1 MPSNTRS
8 NTLSNTSTNANVLPK
23 VLQIKELTNDPTI
36 NIVLDTLERNKQAIV
51 FCNSKRSAEKCAEDS
66 SRKINTTGNLSD
78 SEKEHFG
85 YERKQLNELSEQILH
100 ALSKPTKQCERLA
113 ECVKKGVAYHHAG
126 LVYEQKSL
134 IEDAFRRNLIK
145 IICAT
150 PTLALGVSLPAFRVI
165 IKDLRRYHS
174 GRSGRDDEKGMRY
187 IPVLEYH
194 QMAGRAGRPE
204 HSKIGEAITL
214 ASTEAEKQKINEIF
228 INGEP
233 EDIYSKLGVE
243 PVLRS
248 CLLSLIAT
256 NFVTTKEQILLF
268 FNKTFW
274 AHQFGDMYH
283 LTKIIDKVL
292 GMLQEFGFIEIMGTT
307 IGTITGTTTGTD
319 NMHKDNLHKQQGTND
334 NNKKIYADDI
344 LNKNRMNE
352 GFTSAADL
360 FFTEK
365 ANNLFFDE
373 KKEKNNDV
381 NNNNLNNNYNNIKVK
396 DNEIRY
402 ASTLLGKRVSE
413 LYIDPLTAHEII
425 LAMERAHDKR
435 VLPIPLSFLHMISCA
450 LELRPKLNVRT
461 KEVDDIM
468 QKLVESEGSLIVLE
482 PSQYEPEYD
491 NFINSFKTSLFF
503 QDWIDE
509 MDEEYLLEK
518 YDIRPGEIKVKLD
531 IADWLIYSA
540 AEMCKLLKYQNMLAE
555 LNKLRIR
562 LKYGTKEEL
571 LALLKLENIGRV
583 RARKLYSHGI
593 KDVGDVKKANI
604 VTLAQLIGKNVAINI
619 KEQVGEKVKKED
631 IEIKENKRKGQ
642 ISLMDF

>member
-1 MPSNTRS
+1 MPKIIT
-8 NTLSNTSTNANVLPK
+8 
-23 VLQIKELTNDPTI
+23 IKELADDPTI
-36 NIVLDTLERNKQAIV
+36 NLVLDTLERNKQAII

-66 SRKINTTGNLSD
+66 SRKINTATSLSD
-78 SEKEHFG
+78 SKKKTIILSESEK
-85 YERKQLNELSEQILH
+85 KQLSELSDEALH

-113 ECVKKGVAYHHAG
+113 ECLKKGVAYHHAG
-126 LVYEQKSL
+126 LVYEQKSI
-134 IEDAFRRNLIK
+134 IEEAFRKNIIK

-165 IKDLRRYHS
+165 IKDLRRYYH
-174 GRSGRDDEKGMRY
+174 GKIGADNENNERGMRY

-214 ASTEAEKQKINEIF
+214 ASTEAEKQKINEVF

-233 EDIYSKLGVE
+233 ENIYSKLGVE

-292 GMLQEFGFIEIMGTT
+292 GMLEEFGFIEI
-307 IGTITGTTTGTD
+307 IGQD
-319 NMHKDNLHKQQGTND
+319 KLYNQQESRYNSKTVYVD
-334 NNKKIYADDI
+334 EI
-344 LNKNRMNE
+344 LNKNTINE
-352 GFTSAADL
+352 EFTSAAEL
-360 FFTEK
+360 FSAEK

-373 KKEKNNDV
+373 KKERSNKSRKRSDDFKERSDE
-381 NNNNLNNNYNNIKVK
+381 IK
-396 DNEIRY
+396 Y
-402 ASTLLGKRVSE
+402 AATLLGKRVSE

-425 LAMERAHDKR
+425 LAMERAQDKR

-461 KEVDDIM
+461 KEIDDIM
-468 QKLVESEGSLIVLE
+468 QKLVELEGSLIVLE

-491 NFINSFKTSLFF
+491 NYINSFKTSLFF

-540 AEMCKLLKYQNMLAE
+540 AEMCKLLAYQNMLAE
-555 LNKLRIR
+555 LNKLRTR

-604 VTLAQLIGKNVAINI
+604 VTLAQLIGKSVAINI

-642 ISLMDF
+642 ISLMDY

>member
-8 NTLSNTSTNANVLPK
+8 NTLSNTSSNANSLPK

-36 NIVLDTLERNKQAIV
+36 NIILDTLERNKQAIV

-66 SRKINTTGNLSD
+66 SRKITTGMLTD
-78 SEKEHFG
+78 SEK
-85 YERKQLNELSEQILH
+85 KQLNELSDEALH

-134 IEDAFRRNLIK
+134 IEDAFRKNLIK

-214 ASTEAEKQKINEIF
+214 ASTKAEKQKINDKF

-307 IGTITGTTTGTD
+307 IGTTTGTTTGTD

-334 NNKKIYADDI
+334 NNKKSYAAEI
-344 LNKNRMNE
+344 INKNKINE
-352 GFTSAADL
+352 GFTSAAEL
-360 FFTEK
+360 FSTEK

-373 KKEKNNDV
+373 EKERSNKSRKSSDDF
-381 NNNNLNNNYNNIKVK
+381 KERS
-396 DNEIRY
+396 DEIRY
-402 ASTLLGKRVSE
+402 DATLLGKRVSE

-425 LAMERAHDKR
+425 LAMERAQDKQR
-435 VLPIPLSFLHMISCA
+435 AQDKCVLPIPLSFLHMISCA

-468 QKLVESEGSLIVLE
+468 QKLVQFEGSLIVLE

-491 NFINSFKTSLFF
+491 NYINSFKTSLFF

-593 KDVGDVKKANI
+593 KDIGDVKKANI

-642 ISLMDF
+642 ISLKDF

>member
-1 MPSNTRS
+1 MP
-8 NTLSNTSTNANVLPK
+8 SNTSTNADTLPK
-23 VLQIKELTNDPTI
+23 VLQIKEITADATI
-36 NIVLDTLERNKQAIV
+36 NIVLDTLEQNKQAIV

-66 SRKINTTGNLSD
+66 SRKINTATSLYDSKNKTIILSE
-78 SEKEHFG
+78 SEK
-85 YERKQLNELSEQILH
+85 KQLSEISEDILH

-126 LVYEQKSL
+126 LVHEQKSI
-134 IEDAFRRNLIK
+134 IEDAFRKSLIK

-165 IKDLRRYHS
+165 IKDLRRYYH
-174 GRSGRDDEKGMRY
+174 GRIEAGNENNEKGMRY

-204 HSKIGEAITL
+204 HSKIGEAITI

-292 GMLQEFGFIEIMGTT
+292 GMLEEFGFIEL
-307 IGTITGTTTGTD
+307 IGQDKLHSQQEPSYNSKTGYVDG
-319 NMHKDNLHKQQGTND
+319 
-334 NNKKIYADDI
+334 I
-344 LNKNRMNE
+344 LNKNTTNE
-352 GFTSAADL
+352 GFTSAAEL
-360 FFTEK
+360 FSAGETNKIFFDGMSEK
-365 ANNLFFDE
+365 NNKINGSNNKTKENANNLKE
-373 KKEKNNDV
+373 RVNEIKKINS
-381 NNNNLNNNYNNIKVK
+381 
-396 DNEIRY
+396 EIRY
-402 ASTLLGKRVSE
+402 NATHLGKRVSE

-425 LAMERAHDKR
+425 LAMERAQDKR
-435 VLPIPLSFLHMISCA
+435 VLTIPLSFLHMISCA
-450 LELRPKLNVRT
+450 LELRPKLNVKS
-461 KEVDDIM
+461 KEIDDIM

-491 NFINSFKTSLFF
+491 NYINSFKTALFF

-531 IADWLIYSA
+531 IADWLVYSSS
-540 AEMCKLLKYQNMLAE
+540 ELCKLLTYQNMLAE
-555 LNKLRIR
+555 INKLRIR

-571 LALLKLENIGRV
+571 LALLKLENIGRM

-593 KDVGDVKKANI
+593 KDIGDVKKANI
-604 VTLAQLIGKNVAINI
+604 VTLAQLIGKSVAINI

-631 IEIKENKRKGQ
+631 IEVKENKRKGQ
-642 ISLMDF
+642 ISLKDF

>member
-1 MPSNTRS
+1 MPSNTS
-8 NTLSNTSTNANVLPK
+8 SNANSLPK
-23 VLQIKELTNDPTI
+23 VLQIKELTNDNTI

-51 FCNSKRSAEKCAEDS
+51 FCNSKRSAEKTAEDS
-66 SRKINTTGNLSD
+66 AHKVKIINDT
-78 SEKEHFG
+78 
-85 YERKQLNELSEQILH
+85 ERIQLNEFSEQILH
-100 ALSKPTKQCERLA
+100 ALSKPTTQCERLA
-113 ECVKKGVAYHHAG
+113 QCVKKGIAYHHAG
-126 LVYEQKSL
+126 LVHEQKSA
-134 IEDAFRRNLIK
+134 IEEAFRKNLIK

-214 ASTEAEKQKINEIF
+214 ASTKAEKQKIMEIF

-233 EDIYSKLGVE
+233 EEISSKLGVE

-248 CLLSLIAT
+248 CLLNIIAT

-274 AHQFGDMYH
+274 AHQFGDMYY
-283 LTKIIDKVL
+283 LTKTIDKVL
-292 GMLQEFGFIEIMGTT
+292 GMLHEFGFIEIM
-307 IGTITGTTTGTD
+307 GTTTGTD

-334 NNKKIYADDI
+334 NNKKIYAAEI
-344 LNKNRMNE
+344 INKNRMNE

-360 FFTEK
+360 FSAEK
-365 ANNLFFDE
+365 ANNLSFDE
-373 KKEKNNDV
+373 KKERSNSSERSKSQEIS
-381 NNNNLNNNYNNIKVK
+381 NNLRKSSGDSKKKSGGRSGEIK
-396 DNEIRY
+396 Y
-402 ASTLLGKRVSE
+402 AATLLGKRVSE

-425 LAMERAHDKR
+425 IALERAQDKR
-435 VLPIPLSFLHMISCA
+435 VSPIPLSFLHMISCA

-468 QKLVESEGSLIVLE
+468 QKLVQFEGSLIVLE

-491 NFINSFKTSLFF
+491 NYINSFKTSLFF

-583 RARKLYSHGI
+583 RARKLYIHGI
-593 KDVGDVKKANI
+593 KDIGDVKKANI

>member
-1 MPSNTRS
+1 MFWYYYGEKQYFVETGTKLFKFNLICRFSMPKIIT
-8 NTLSNTSTNANVLPK
+8 
-23 VLQIKELTNDPTI
+23 IKELADDPTI
-36 NIVLDTLERNKQAIV
+36 NLVLDTLERNKQAII

-66 SRKINTTGNLSD
+66 SRKINTATSLSD
-78 SEKEHFG
+78 SKKKTIILSESEK
-85 YERKQLNELSEQILH
+85 KQLSELSDEALH

-113 ECVKKGVAYHHAG
+113 ECLKKGVAYHHAG
-126 LVYEQKSL
+126 LVYEQKSI
-134 IEDAFRRNLIK
+134 IEEAFRKNIIK

-165 IKDLRRYHS
+165 IKDLRRYYH
-174 GRSGRDDEKGMRY
+174 GKIGADNENNERGMRY

-214 ASTEAEKQKINEIF
+214 ASTEAEKQKINEVF

-233 EDIYSKLGVE
+233 ENIYSKLGVE

-292 GMLQEFGFIEIMGTT
+292 GMLEEFGFIEI
-307 IGTITGTTTGTD
+307 IGQD
-319 NMHKDNLHKQQGTND
+319 KLYNQQESRYNSKTVYVD
-334 NNKKIYADDI
+334 EI
-344 LNKNRMNE
+344 LNKNTINE
-352 GFTSAADL
+352 EFTSAAEL
-360 FFTEK
+360 FSAEK

-373 KKEKNNDV
+373 KKERSNKSRKRSDDFKERSDE
-381 NNNNLNNNYNNIKVK
+381 IK
-396 DNEIRY
+396 Y
-402 ASTLLGKRVSE
+402 AATLLGKRVSE

-425 LAMERAHDKR
+425 LAMERAQDKR

-461 KEVDDIM
+461 KEIDDIM
-468 QKLVESEGSLIVLE
+468 QKLVELEGSLIVLE

-491 NFINSFKTSLFF
+491 NYINSFKTSLFF

-540 AEMCKLLKYQNMLAE
+540 AEMCKLLAYQNMLAE
-555 LNKLRIR
+555 LNKLRTR

-604 VTLAQLIGKNVAINI
+604 VTLAQLIGKSVAINI

-642 ISLMDF
+642 ISLMDY